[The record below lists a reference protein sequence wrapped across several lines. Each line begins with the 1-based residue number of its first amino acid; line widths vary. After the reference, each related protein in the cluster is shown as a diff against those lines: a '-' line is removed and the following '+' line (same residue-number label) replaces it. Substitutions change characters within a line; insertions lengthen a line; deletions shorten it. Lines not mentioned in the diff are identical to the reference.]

1 MVSPNGPITL
11 EPKLQNLMDCA
22 PLGIVLL
29 NAEKR
34 AVSVNRFWCNLAGQ
48 PEGTLDWKSALEPKD
63 REYILDALE
72 QLAAHSPTF
81 CVELPLAPPAG
92 TGCRVEFNIVP
103 EVNVS
108 GALQGWLITALDI
121 TAAHEA
127 RIARE
132 TDSRRYRLLT
142 ETSNDMIVRI
152 SLAGVRLYVSPASIR
167 ILGYAPEELLGATP
181 IAAIHPDDRA
191 RVARTC
197 GSLLEGVQSPV
208 CSYRQLHRDG
218 HYVWLEA
225 NYRLVQSDIDGS
237 PSEFVATVR
246 DISVRQDAEM
256 TAVTQYAQLE
266 ESKRQLELSEATA
279 HLGHWSFDL
288 GTGAVRWSDEVFR
301 IHGLAPASNA
311 PDFETV
317 LSFYHPEDEPAVRAM
332 IERAASQGVPY
343 SFRARLIRVDG
354 SCIHVAAEGRVELAP
369 NGEAVGLFGVF
380 QDITK
385 QVEIEQALAA
395 ARDLAHAAVE
405 AQSLLLATMSH
416 EIRTPVT
423 GIVGLVEMLSDTL
436 SPDDRAR
443 TVANL
448 RASATSLID
457 VLDDV
462 LNHAELENSRVRLE
476 DRTFD
481 LTLVVEQTIDLFR
494 PVALAKGLKLDV
506 AAPALAAR
514 GDPVRLRRIIANF
527 ISNAIKFTPTG
538 RIDVTVKLTKTGLVR
553 VEVVDQGIGIEADVL
568 ARLFTP
574 FTQADTSIRRTYGGS
589 GLGLSITR
597 QLAELMG
604 GRVGAN
610 SLPGRGS
617 RFWTELPLHAR
628 AGTLERPATA
638 ALDDA
643 EPLRID
649 GRAPRVLVV
658 DDTATTRLVCEAH
671 LAMLGCET
679 AQAEDGIV
687 ALRMI
692 AAEPYDAV
700 LLDSAMPVLDGATI
714 ARCIRLMPDRRHVTV
729 VGFTAHALPEHQ
741 QPLLTAG
748 IDALLI
754 KPFLRDNLRQTLAAT
769 WAAPRRANIG
779 APAIALPNAAE
790 RARALATSREPAELL
805 AHAQRIACESDDAVL
820 ELLTESAA
828 AVLACRPAS
837 DADTLFDLIAHR
849 LTHHTGIAA

>member
-1 MVSPNGPITL
+1 MVSPNGQIEL
-11 EPKLQNLMDCA
+11 GAKLQNLMNCA

-29 NAEKR
+29 DAQKR

-48 PEGTLDWKSALEPKD
+48 PEGFLDWKSALEPKD
-63 REYILDALE
+63 REHILDALDHLE
-72 QLAAHSPTF
+72 AYSPTYR
-81 CVELPLAPPAG
+81 VELSLAPPARP
-92 TGCRVEFNIVP
+92 GCWAEFSIVP
-103 EVNVS
+103 EVDVT
-108 GALQGWLITALDI
+108 GTLEGWLITVLDV

-132 TDSRRYRLLT
+132 VNSRRDRQLT
-142 ETSNDMIVRI
+142 EDSNDMIVRI
-152 SLAGVRLYVSPASIR
+152 SLDGVRLYVSSASIR
-167 ILGYAPEELLGATP
+167 ILGYAPKELLGATP

-197 GSLLEGVQSPV
+197 NSLLEGAQNPV
-208 CSYRQLHRDG
+208 CSYRQRRSDG

-225 NYRLVQSDIDGS
+225 NYRLVRSDVDGT
-237 PSEFVATVR
+237 PIEFVATVR
-246 DISVRQDAEM
+246 DISAREDAEM
-256 TAVTQYAQLE
+256 TAVMQFAQLE

-301 IHGLAPASNA
+301 IHGLVPAAHA

-317 LSFYHPEDEPAVRAM
+317 MSFYHPEDEPTVRDM
-332 IERAASQGVPY
+332 IDRAASQGIPY

-354 SCIHVAAEGRVELAP
+354 NCIHVAAEGRIDLAP
-369 NGEAVGLFGVF
+369 NGEPVGLFGVF
-380 QDITK
+380 QDVTK

-395 ARDLAHAAVE
+395 ARDAAHSAGE
-405 AQSLLLATMSH
+405 AKSLFLATMSH

-423 GIVGLVEMLSDTL
+423 GIIGLVEMLSDTL

-462 LNHAELENSRVRLE
+462 LNHAELENGQVRLE
-476 DRTFD
+476 DRTFN

-494 PVALAKGLKLDV
+494 PAALSKGLKLVV
-506 AAPALAAR
+506 AAPALVAQ
-514 GDPVRLRRIIANF
+514 GDPVRVRQIIANF
-527 ISNAIKFTPTG
+527 ISNAIKFTPDG

-568 ARLFTP
+568 ARLFAP
-574 FTQADTSIRRTYGGS
+574 FTQADRSIRRTYGGS

-617 RFWTELPLHAR
+617 RFWAELPLHTR
-628 AGTLERPATA
+628 AGTLQRPASA
-638 ALDDA
+638 GLDDA
-643 EPLRID
+643 GPLRID
-649 GRAPRVLVV
+649 GRPPRVLVV
-658 DDTATTRLVCEAH
+658 DDTATTRLVCAAH

-679 AQAEDGIV
+679 ALAEDGIV
-687 ALRMI
+687 ALRMLT
-692 AAEPYDAV
+692 AESYDAV
-700 LLDSAMPVLDGATI
+700 LLDSAMPVLDGSTI
-714 ARCIRLMPDRRHVTV
+714 ARCIRLMPSRRHVAII
-729 VGFTAHALPEHQ
+729 GFTAHALPEHQ
-741 QPLLTAG
+741 RPLLTAG

-754 KPFLRDNLRQTLAAT
+754 KPFLRDDLRQTLETA
-769 WAAPRRANIG
+769 WIAPRTAQI
-779 APAIALPNAAE
+779 ATPAIALPDSAE
-790 RARALATSREPAELL
+790 RMQGLATSRKSAETIVQ
-805 AHAQRIACESDDAVL
+805 AQGIARERGDAVL
-820 ELLTESAA
+820 DLLTESAA

-837 DADTLFDLIAHR
+837 DADPLFDLIAHR
-849 LTHHTGIAA
+849 LMPPAGIAA